1 MKEEIEKLKSL
12 FNKTESNEISFENGI
27 IEYREIL
34 NSLQAK
40 GITVDNWL
48 NDLPNLANRT
58 DIKVEIVGVMSYL
71 TRRI

>member
-12 FNKTESNEISFENGI
+12 FNKTESNEISFENDI

>member
-40 GITVDNWL
+40 GITVDN
-48 NDLPNLANRT
+48 
-58 DIKVEIVGVMSYL
+58 
-71 TRRI
+71 